1 MQQIVCLLAITYA
14 LLSLYMAMRQLFNN
28 QISVFVSSSR
38 SGQAMVEYVVIAGIL
53 LASFAIFYLFEGTF
67 KEFGARVL
75 SLIGSEY
82 P

>member
-1 MQQIVCLLAITYA
+1 MSHHTK
-14 LLSLYMAMRQLFNN
+14 SLKVMRAR
-28 QISVFVSSSR
+28 SAR

-53 LASFAIFYLFEGTF
+53 LATFAIFYLFQGTF